1 MSLEIKGRII
11 AVLEEKTGEGKN
23 GKWQSQDAVIETD
36 GQYPKKVCFNMFGD
50 KIIPLSIGQ
59 EVNVFFE
66 VESKEF
72 NGRWFTNLRAWK
84 VDVIGGSSVSSTQQ
98 SATATSQSTHQPSG
112 GKSDLP
118 F

>member
-59 EVNVFFE
+59 EVNVSFE

-84 VDVIGGSSVSSTQQ
+84 VDVVGGSSVSPTKATAAASP
-98 SATATSQSTHQPSG
+98 SATPTNGNGSS
-112 GKSDLP
+112 LP

>member
-1 MSLEIKGRII
+1 
-11 AVLEEKTGEGKN
+11 
-23 GKWQSQDAVIETD
+23 
-36 GQYPKKVCFNMFGD
+36 MFGD

-98 SATATSQSTHQPSG
+98 STATTSPSTPPPSG
-112 GKSDLP
+112 GGTGLP

>member
-59 EVNVFFE
+59 EVSVSFE

-84 VDVIGGSSVSSTQQ
+84 VDVIGGSSVSSTKTTAAASP
-98 SATATSQSTHQPSG
+98 SAASPSG
-112 GKSDLP
+112 NGSSLP

>member
-50 KIIPLSIGQ
+50 KIIPLEEFRQDI
-59 EVNVFFE
+59 EDRVRENLDFFPPE
-66 VESKEF
+66 TVKMY
-72 NGRWFTNLRAWK
+72 
-84 VDVIGGSSVSSTQQ
+84 Q
-98 SATATSQSTHQPSG
+98 SAKMIVEMKVAIYTPLIYTG
-112 GKSDLP
+112 IP

>member
-1 MSLEIKGRII
+1 
-11 AVLEEKTGEGKN
+11 
-23 GKWQSQDAVIETD
+23 
-36 GQYPKKVCFNMFGD
+36 MFGD

-84 VDVIGGSSVSSTQQ
+84 VDVIGGSSVSLRNSQQ
-98 SATATSQSTHQPSG
+98 QQLHQARHHQAEEEQGSLLG
-112 GKSDLP
+112 N
-118 F
+118 

>member
-72 NGRWFTNLRAWK
+72 NGRWFTNLRVWK
-84 VDVIGGSSVSSTQQ
+84 VDVIGGSSVSSTQATAAAPP
-98 SATATSQSTHQPSG
+98 SATPTSGNGSS
-112 GKSDLP
+112 LP

>member
-84 VDVIGGSSVSSTQQ
+84 VDVIGGSSVSPTQTAATTSRSTPQ
-98 SATATSQSTHQPSG
+98 SG
-112 GKSDLP
+112 GGTGLP